1 MPLVVENLPVIVGT
15 VSDAGSIPGLGS
27 SLEEG
32 MVHHSSIL
40 AWRIPWKEEPGGLQ
54 SIGSQRV
61 EHDLSDLVRAYAEMK
76 LVQKARESSC
86 MRTCNLVLCHR
97 FSRLK
102 HNPAFAFFTLIGA
115 GLFIGI
121 V

>member
-1 MPLVVENLPVIVGT
+1 MGKESAMQETQETRVLSLGWKDPLENE
-15 VSDAGSIPGLGS
+15 IPT
-27 SLEEG
+27 
-32 MVHHSSIL
+32 HSSIL
-40 AWRIPWKEEPGGLQ
+40 ARKIPWKEEPGGLQ

-76 LVQKARESSC
+76 LVQRARESSC